1 MEKSEG
7 PIQSVARAIAIMEV
21 LLRESELG
29 VSELSEELDLGK
41 STTYRLLQ
49 TMRIHG
55 LIDQA
60 SSGKYRL
67 GVRLSIFG
75 DTAISRLDLRKEAA
89 PFLNTLAKLSGE
101 NVSLAIIDEFN
112 ILYIDRIDSN
122 EPLRMGV
129 RIGERLPA
137 FCTSMGKVI
146 LAELPKD
153 ELDTLFENP
162 KFLKTL
168 VRYTETTVTE
178 IGALR
183 IQLQTVKE
191 QGFAIDEEEYN
202 RGVRCIGA
210 PIFNHLGKVVAAVS
224 ATGPS
229 IRMTYNK
236 IHELIPHVKETA
248 LNISQQLGYR
258 KPMIGDN
265 P

>member
-1 MEKSEG
+1 MEKAEG
-7 PIQSVARAIAIMEV
+7 PIQSVARAILIMEV
-21 LLRESELG
+21 LLREAEIG
-29 VSELSEELDLGK
+29 VSELSEELGLGK

-49 TMRIHG
+49 TMKIHG

-67 GVRLSIFG
+67 GVRLSMFG
-75 DTAISRLDLRKEAA
+75 EAALARLDLRKEAA
-89 PFLNTLAKLSGE
+89 PFLDTLAKLSGE
-101 NVSLAIIDEFN
+101 NISLAILDEFN

-153 ELDTLFENP
+153 ELEAMFENP

-168 VRYTETTVTE
+168 VRYTDTTVTE

-183 IQLQTVKE
+183 IQLQSIKE

-210 PIFNHLGKVVAAVS
+210 PIFNHKGKAVAAVS

-229 IRMTYNK
+229 VRMSYNK
-236 IHELIPHVKETA
+236 IHELIPHVKEIA
-248 LNISQQLGYR
+248 LAISRQLGYR
-258 KPMIGDN
+258 AN
-265 P
+265 NR